1 MQVDF
6 RLDYQTIDHTFTL
19 RAIIEEG
26 RHHSSKVYSCFVD
39 FRKAFDTVSREALF
53 QRLLDISISKTLLAS
68 IMILYESVL
77 GCLSMARVLS
87 DFI

>member
-6 RLDYQTIDHTFTL
+6 CLDYQMIDHTFTL

-39 FRKAFDTVSREALF
+39 FRKAFDIVSREALF
-53 QRLLDISISKTLLAS
+53 QRLCDISISETLLSS
-68 IMILYESVL
+68 IMRLYESIL
-77 GCLSMARVLS
+77 GCLSMAHVLS